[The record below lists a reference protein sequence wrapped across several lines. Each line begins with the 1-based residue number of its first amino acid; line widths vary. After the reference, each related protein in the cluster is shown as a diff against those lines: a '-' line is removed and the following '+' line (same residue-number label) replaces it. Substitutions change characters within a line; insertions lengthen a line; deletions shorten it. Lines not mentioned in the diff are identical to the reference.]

1 MFNSLIENAANG
13 YWDLRSQTFD
23 RERYLKEE
31 WHILKKKKTRD
42 PWDHGTI
49 DENKLEY

>member
-1 MFNSLIENAANG
+1 MNIHLLIKDAADG
-13 YWDLRSQTFD
+13 YWDLRPQTFD

-31 WHILKKKKTRD
+31 WHILKKKTQD
-42 PWDHGTI
+42 LWDHGTI